1 MTHTRRNVLLLAC
14 CQALAM
20 SGTSMLLT
28 ISALVGVMLA
38 PDRTLATL
46 PLAVQFASTTLSTIP
61 ASLFMARV
69 GRRVGFTF
77 GQVLGMG
84 GARRGP

>member
-46 PLAVQFASTTLSTIP
+46 PLAV
-61 ASLFMARV
+61 
-69 GRRVGFTF
+69 
-77 GQVLGMG
+77 
-84 GARRGP
+84 